1 MMSKKSKKEKF
12 NGYLMRIIEGL
23 LYMFAY
29 TGVFLIVNYIFD
41 TFIVDETHLY
51 LYSFIAV
58 ILIYVLNKTVKP
70 ILFHLT
76 LPITGLT
83 LGLFYFVNNMIIL
96 KIVEFIMND
105 KVEFTSLTTLFFIS
119 IVLSIFNLIVEN
131 TIVKPVMKKVKSYE

>member
-12 NGYLMRIIEGL
+12 NGYLMRIIEGI

>member
-12 NGYLMRIIEGL
+12 NDYLMRIIEGL

-51 LYSFIAV
+51 FYSFIAV
-58 ILIYVLNKTVKP
+58 ILIYLLNKTVKP

-76 LPITGLT
+76 LPITGIT

-96 KIVEFIMND
+96 KIVEFLMND

>member
-12 NGYLMRIIEGL
+12 NGYLMRIIEGI

-41 TFIVDETHLY
+41 TFIIDETHLY

>member
-41 TFIVDETHLY
+41 TFIIDETHLY

>member
-1 MMSKKSKKEKF
+1 
-12 NGYLMRIIEGL
+12 
-23 LYMFAY
+23 MFAY

-41 TFIVDETHLY
+41 TFIIDETHLY

>member
-12 NGYLMRIIEGL
+12 NDYLMRIIEGL

>member
-1 MMSKKSKKEKF
+1 MMRKKSKKEKF
-12 NGYLMRIIEGL
+12 NDYLMRIIEGL